1 MERSAVDSEHESVA
15 EVVMRLDSEVVAAR
29 RLHHSANRTCG
40 NKLSVYGGDSHLTLD
55 VDVHGLETGMHI
67 LEASLL
73 MKTGSAAA
81 AHTVSFWWVQREEKE
96 KEDPWVVDE
105 HDTRHVPLVKVLRHS
120 LRETQI
126 SQAHEMVVWLVLDN
140 FQVGVDGSLVVV
152 DNDARETMVYPSI
165 LEWGPELAQGH
176 LRRLWPIAQVSC
188 QDGECTV
195 GRILTQ
201 STVMPCAQGSRIS
214 WPGASADLDLTLFEM
229 VVTIPPDPDQS
240 CHQKH
245 FTISLRSLSGM
256 PVEETSALSQWVV
269 HLHCG
274 PDQVP
279 RGSLPAG
286 EELGIH
292 ALMNRRWREAV
303 WWHHRDKFSRQNAR
317 GNPTCYWYAG
327 PLAGEL
333 CLMRGCGLL
342 VCDQLTDG
350 PSQVHPS
357 GTD

>member
-1 MERSAVDSEHESVA
+1 M
-15 EVVMRLDSEVVAAR
+15 
-29 RLHHSANRTCG
+29 
-40 NKLSVYGGDSHLTLD
+40 
-55 VDVHGLETGMHI
+55 
-67 LEASLL
+67 
-73 MKTGSAAA
+73 
-81 AHTVSFWWVQREEKE
+81 
-96 KEDPWVVDE
+96 
-105 HDTRHVPLVKVLRHS
+105 
-120 LRETQI
+120 
-126 SQAHEMVVWLVLDN
+126 
-140 FQVGVDGSLVVV
+140 
-152 DNDARETMVYPSI
+152 
-165 LEWGPELAQGH
+165 
-176 LRRLWPIAQVSC
+176 RRLWPIAQVSC

-342 VCDQLTDG
+342 VCDQLTDAVL
-350 PSQVHPS
+350 S
-357 GTD
+357 